1 MQQSNASPGI
11 SLDSQGAKSD
21 VHITVEAR
29 PEPDLASSSVLHD
42 LPPSRPVS
50 PIIEDHEAEAVDES
64 TASVSDAEA
73 DEPHHA
79 PPDLHAPDPPPSL
92 NRSQTATPRPPNG
105 HETENHID
113 APSSLDPQAVAIP
126 AASLAIEGHVDAES
140 SPEPQA
146 EAVPIGSR
154 AVDLP
159 CKVTTIELVSISA
172 TSSAF
177 AETFGLSISNR
188 GRWIVAYTSA
198 ALYLLLGEAL
208 PSYKDT
214 CRAFRLRRKPLAVAV
229 TDVGKFAILTSS
241 SKIDVYSCGDGSGP
255 SISEPIKKMQTVV
268 LQNQAKSISF
278 SANGD
283 LMVATCDTAVE
294 LVTLDLPSG
303 SASRQINCGSA
314 EMVGFS
320 DDGKSLLVTAL
331 ARKSRYSTFITVT
344 GSFEQPFE
352 GDDDA
357 DQPPT
362 GRLWIS
368 QLLFP
373 EKVDARQGVFLP
385 EAAESHTSHLL
396 AFNPQTER
404 YGVYDTSAKAFT
416 GNVLDLP
423 KDLKWTESERYDDT
437 LPEVSSTGS
446 VATGIL
452 LKDRTEIWTYKVPP
466 EWMEEEPP
474 SPSAPGASDGISPDR
489 RLYIPKRDNNHMP
502 ESIHS
507 LRWIQSADSSDER
520 LAVILNTSNW
530 TLPEEGVPEVPPAAS
545 GKLMIFDLQ
554 SPPSPEGLE
563 KATVDLDEFVL
574 SEYLGDDDLELERE
588 VDIVR
593 RRTQV
598 QRQQEANS
606 VIRTPNST
614 GMRRA
619 MTGVARV
626 VGPHSPLDPNLPRF
640 PAHLRPMSVNGNGEV
655 QPAIAVDEPYSNSAP
670 RSQYTLHRAATVAQ
684 NSPAARMH
692 LRSQPTRPLDY
703 RRADGLR
710 EIPHESDADDWVP
723 PPPPYSERP
732 DPPGPHAVSLPI
744 TAIPGMAAAVL
755 QGAHIPASRP
765 QPGSSR
771 MRARVSQVV
780 PPVQVPILAPQQP
793 VATRAIPPNG
803 PRLAIGLPGSRFQV
817 ADMSPVRSERIIPRR
832 PVATDA
838 QQQQRASQ
846 FRPPAPASPP
856 TLVLDTSAAAPFP
869 GQLMSTSTFPG
880 TRSSR
885 GSVSHLSTP
894 PGPSTSASAPT
905 TPVNQS
911 QDGRSGSARFSRT
924 VSNDTQSA
932 TVLAIPSVD
941 FAAAAERHRQQQPPR
956 QQSAGESRPVTS
968 LELMRPLPSLPPES
982 TDSPTAA
989 GVGYGGASPSGE
1001 SDRHRRAGRRHSGTA
1016 VNGQG
1021 PHADLATP
1029 GSFDP
1034 NAPRPDSPS
1043 YGVGGPDDKQ
1053 KCVVQ

>member
-1 MQQSNASPGI
+1 MQHPNASPGI

-21 VHITVEAR
+21 VNITVEAR
-29 PEPDLASSSVLHD
+29 PEPPLASSSVLPE
-42 LPPSRPVS
+42 LPTSRPVS
-50 PIIEDHEAEAVDES
+50 PIADDHEQEPLAESA
-64 TASVSDAEA
+64 ASISDAEA
-73 DEPHHA
+73 DEPLDA
-79 PPDLHAPDPPPSL
+79 PPDAPVLPPPIPPL
-92 NRSQTATPRPPNG
+92 QDAIARRPGG
-105 HETENHID
+105 HEIENH
-113 APSSLDPQAVAIP
+113 V
-126 AASLAIEGHVDAES
+126 ES
-140 SPEPQA
+140 PPSPEPPA
-146 EAVPIGSR
+146 EAIAVNR
-154 AVDLP
+154 AADLP
-159 CKVTTIELVSISA
+159 CKVTAVELVSISA

-241 SKIDVYSCGDGSGP
+241 SKIDVYSCGDGSGA

-268 LQNQAKSISF
+268 LQNEAKSITF
-278 SANGD
+278 SASGD
-283 LMVATCDTAVE
+283 MMVAQCDTAVE

-314 EMVGFS
+314 EMVSFS

-344 GSFEQPFE
+344 GNFEQSFED
-352 GDDDA
+352 DDDA
-357 DQPPT
+357 EQPPT
-362 GRLWIS
+362 GRMWIS

-423 KDLKWTESERYDDT
+423 KDLKWAEPERYDDT
-437 LPEVSSTGS
+437 LPEVSSDGK
-446 VATGIL
+446 VATGVL
-452 LKDRTEIWTYKVPP
+452 LKDRTEIWTYKIPS

-474 SPSAPGASDGISPDR
+474 TPSTPDANDGITPGR
-489 RLYIPKRDNNHMP
+489 RLFIPKKDGNHMP

-507 LRWIQSADSSDER
+507 LRWVQSPDSNNER

-530 TLPEEGVPEVPPAAS
+530 TLPEEGAPGVPPAAS

-554 SPPSPEGLE
+554 SPPSAEGLE
-563 KATVDLDEFVL
+563 MATVDLDEFVL

-598 QRQQEANS
+598 QRRQEANS
-606 VIRTPNST
+606 AIRTPNST

-619 MTGVARV
+619 MTGVARM
-626 VGPHSPLDPNLPRF
+626 VGPHSPLDPSLPRF
-640 PAHLRPMSVNGNGEV
+640 PTHLMPTVNGNGEV

-732 DPPGPHAVSLPI
+732 DPPGPNAISLPI

-755 QGAHIPASRP
+755 QGAHMAPPR

-780 PPVQVPILAPQQP
+780 SPVQVPILTPQP
-793 VATRAIPPNG
+793 PSATRATPPNG
-803 PRLAIGLPGSRFQV
+803 PLSGLRLPGRPAIGSTT
-817 ADMSPVRSERIIPRR
+817 AVRPERIIPRR
-832 PVATDA
+832 PVAPEP
-838 QQQQRASQ
+838 QPRASQ
-846 FRPPAPASPP
+846 FRPAAPASPP
-856 TLVLDTSAAAPFP
+856 TLIIDTATAAPLP
-869 GQLMSTSTFPG
+869 GQLMSTNTFPG
-880 TRSSR
+880 TRSPR
-885 GSVSHLSTP
+885 GSISHLRTP
-894 PGPSTSASAPT
+894 PGPSVSASAPT
-905 TPVNQS
+905 TPVNQD
-911 QDGRSGSARFSRT
+911 QDGQRGSTRFSRT
-924 VSNDTQSA
+924 VSNDAQSA
-932 TVLAIPSVD
+932 TVLGIPSVD
-941 FAAAAERHRQQQPPR
+941 FTAAADRHRLQQQ
-956 QQSAGESRPVTS
+956 AIGEARPVTP
-968 LELMRPLPSLPPES
+968 LDVMRPLPALPQEGAG
-982 TDSPTAA
+982 SPAAA
-989 GVGYGGASPSGE
+989 GRHDGASRGSRT
-1001 SDRHRRAGRRHSGTA
+1001 SGRRHSGGL

-1021 PHADLATP
+1021 PHLDLP
-1029 GSFDP
+1029 GSSDP
-1034 NAPRPDSPS
+1034 NVPRPDSPS
-1043 YGVGGPDDKQ
+1043 YGVGPEDKQ

>member
-21 VHITVEAR
+21 VHITIAGL
-29 PEPDLASSSVLHD
+29 PEPHLASSSVLPE
-42 LPPSRPVS
+42 LPASRPVS
-50 PIIEDHEAEAVDES
+50 PIADDNEAETPDES
-64 TASVSDAEA
+64 AASISDAEVE
-73 DEPHHA
+73 EPNHT
-79 PPDLHAPDPPPSL
+79 PPDLHASPDPPPPL
-92 NRSQTATPRPPNG
+92 NRSQNVTPRPPDG
-105 HETENHID
+105 RETENTIE
-113 APSSLDPQAVAIP
+113 APSSPEPQAVAIP
-126 AASLAIEGHVDAES
+126 VASQTVENHVDAQS
-140 SPEPQA
+140 SPESQA
-146 EAVPIGSR
+146 EAVPVGSR
-154 AVDLP
+154 AVGLP

-229 TDVGKFAILTSS
+229 ADVGKFAILTSS

-255 SISEPIKKMQTVV
+255 SISEPIKKIQTVV
-268 LQNQAKSISF
+268 LQNEARSISF

-283 LMVATCDTAVE
+283 MMVATCDTAVE

-314 EMVGFS
+314 EMVSFS

-331 ARKSRYSTFITVT
+331 ARKSRYSTFVTVT

-352 GDDDA
+352 DDDDA
-357 DQPPT
+357 EQPPT

-373 EKVDARQGVFLP
+373 EKVNARQAVFLP

-404 YGVYDTSAKAFT
+404 YSVYDTSAKAFT

-423 KDLKWTESERYDDT
+423 TDLKWTESERYDDT
-437 LPEVSSTGS
+437 LPEVSSTGR

-452 LKDRTEIWTYKVPP
+452 LKDRTEIWSYKIPSG
-466 EWMEEEPP
+466 WMEEEPP
-474 SPSAPGASDGISPDR
+474 SPSTPGTSDGITPDR
-489 RLYIPKRDNNHMP
+489 RLFIPKKDDNHMP

-507 LRWIQSADSSDER
+507 LRWIQSPDSNDER
-520 LAVILNTSNW
+520 LAVIINTSNW

-563 KATVDLDEFVL
+563 KATVDLDEFIL

-606 VIRTPNST
+606 AIRTPNST

-619 MTGVARV
+619 MTGVARM
-626 VGPHSPLDPNLPRF
+626 VGPHSPLDPSLPRF
-640 PAHLRPMSVNGNGEV
+640 PSHLRPMSVNGDGEAE
-655 QPAIAVDEPYSNSAP
+655 PAIAVDEPYSNSAP

-684 NSPAARMH
+684 NSRAARMH

-732 DPPGPHAVSLPI
+732 DPPGPNAISLPI

-755 QGAHIPASRP
+755 QGAHLPANPP

-780 PPVQVPILAPQQP
+780 SSVQVPILPPQQP
-793 VATRAIPPNG
+793 TSTRAIPTNG
-803 PRLAIGLPGSRFQV
+803 PRLALGLPSSRSPV
-817 ADMSPVRSERIIPRR
+817 GDMSPVRAERIIPRR
-832 PVATDA
+832 PVAPDP
-838 QQQQRASQ
+838 QQQRASQ
-846 FRPPAPASPP
+846 FRPVAPASPP
-856 TLVLDTSAAAPFP
+856 TLVIDTATVVPFP

-885 GSVSHLSTP
+885 GSVSHLRTP

-905 TPVNQS
+905 TPVNQN
-911 QDGRSGSARFSRT
+911 QGGRGGRRASRAPSATTRSRRRCWESPAWTLPPPTGSASSGRPGRT
-924 VSNDTQSA
+924 C
-932 TVLAIPSVD
+932 P
-941 FAAAAERHRQQQPPR
+941 
-956 QQSAGESRPVTS
+956 
-968 LELMRPLPSLPPES
+968 
-982 TDSPTAA
+982 
-989 GVGYGGASPSGE
+989 
-1001 SDRHRRAGRRHSGTA
+1001 
-1016 VNGQG
+1016 
-1021 PHADLATP
+1021 
-1029 GSFDP
+1029 
-1034 NAPRPDSPS
+1034 
-1043 YGVGGPDDKQ
+1043 
-1053 KCVVQ
+1053 